1 MNSLGFRVPQ
11 SCAHCGKDMMM
22 LVISEPF
29 NRIRVAIVHDEWD
42 TPQWQTVKGMDFGTE
57 RLQTGGG
64 DGGTLHEPKRIGA

>member
-1 MNSLGFRVPQ
+1 
-11 SCAHCGKDMMM
+11 M